1 MLFTP
6 SFYCLLLAV
15 LGLHC
20 RVGSSR
26 LRPVGLLSGRGVLAS
41 HRSGVSSVAHGVG
54 RSASVVLVHGL
65 SCAAACGIFPDQG
78 SNPHP
83 LRQQADSS
91 PLSFRAAPNILL
103 LLLALQEWQW
113 DFSGSFP
120 QNLPSVPAVVFSP
133 LWFLYILLLGET
145 FVWVQALQRSVPDSS
160 LSQSRQMLFPS
171 ER

>member
-1 MLFTP
+1 MWA
-6 SFYCLLLAV
+6 LLGCGQWGCSLGAV
-15 LGLHC
+15 C
-20 RVGSSR
+20 W
-26 LRPVGLLSGRGVLAS
+26 LLIAVAS
-41 HRSGVSSVAHGVG
+41 LLWRSGSGA
-54 RSASVVLVHGL
+54 RASVVLAHGL
-65 SCAAACGIFPDQG
+65 SCAAARGIFPDQG
-78 SNPHP
+78 SNPSP

-145 FVWVQALQRSVPDSS
+145 FVRVQALQRSVPDSS